1 MFTIMCK
8 KKASLIF
15 EGSLFLPYSAGIQF
29 TDRLKNL

>member
-15 EGSLFLPYSAGIQF
+15 EGSLFCLILPEYSLLTG
-29 TDRLKNL
+29 